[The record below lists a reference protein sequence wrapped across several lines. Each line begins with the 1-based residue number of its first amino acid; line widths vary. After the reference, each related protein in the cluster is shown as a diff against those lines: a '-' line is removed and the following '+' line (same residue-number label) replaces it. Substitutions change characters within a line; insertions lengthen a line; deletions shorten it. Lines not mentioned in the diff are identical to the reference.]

1 MKVFSLIIFSL
12 FIGLNDEAF
21 SWIES
26 NLLACPFKSFT
37 GIDCPGCGI
46 QRSIIAI
53 FQGNFFSSIKIY
65 PATIPIFALL
75 GLTAIHLKLDLK
87 NGALLIKSFY
97 IGITIIIIF
106 NYIYKIFTNQLI

>member
-1 MKVFSLIIFSL
+1 MKVFSVFIFL
-12 FIGLNDEAF
+12 FLLGLNQDAF
-21 SWIES
+21 HWIES

-53 FQGNFFSSIKIY
+53 FQGNFFSSVKFY
-65 PATIPIFALL
+65 PATLPIFALL
-75 GLTAIHLKLDLK
+75 GLTAIHLKLELK
-87 NGALLIKSFY
+87 NGALLIKSLY
-97 IGITIIIIF
+97 IGITLIIIF